1 MLAKLKKKYIGDW
14 DFYKKY
20 LLLAIPMILQN
31 AITNLVSFLDNI
43 MVGQL
48 GTEQMSGVAIV
59 NQLIF
64 VYNLAIFGAVSAASI
79 FGAQYFGKGNHKG
92 HMYSFRFKLYAT
104 LLVTGGAILL
114 FLTKGS
120 ALISLCITTVIS
132 HHFFRPI
139 QDLVHALEQVSAG
152 NFDVRLKEN
161 DIWYEVREM
170 NLNFNKMVKELNSI
184 ETLQSDFIQNVS
196 HEIKTP
202 LAAIEGYAALL
213 SASTRDEQNKLYAEQ
228 ILKSSR
234 QLSTLTGNILKLS
247 KLENQSIISEKKT
260 FSLDEQIRQAVLSL
274 EPIWSAKNIDIDLDL
289 PEISFYGN
297 EDLIFQ
303 IWTNLIS
310 NGIKFTPSG
319 GLVSVKMTAEDSFVN
334 VVVADNGI
342 GMTEEVQKHIFDKFY
357 QAEGSRSMEGNGL
370 GLTLVKKILSLC
382 GGTIEVTSQPD
393 LGSKFTVKLPVNCT
407 T

>member
-120 ALISLCITTVIS
+120 ALISLYLTDTVGNGNYKNLKS
-132 HHFFRPI
+132 M
-139 QDLVHALEQVSAG
+139 LMEKYG
-152 NFDVRLKEN
+152 NFSSCVERFQNSYIRTDEDRMRAVHMGECMYKTNFSIAEGDITLSIDYEEWGKGFVVLKYQDKIN
-161 DIWYEVREM
+161 SAIIRE
-170 NLNFNKMVKELNSI
+170 
-184 ETLQSDFIQNVS
+184 
-196 HEIKTP
+196 
-202 LAAIEGYAALL
+202 AAIE
-213 SASTRDEQNKLYAEQ
+213 
-228 ILKSSR
+228 
-234 QLSTLTGNILKLS
+234 
-247 KLENQSIISEKKT
+247 
-260 FSLDEQIRQAVLSL
+260 
-274 EPIWSAKNIDIDLDL
+274 DL
-289 PEISFYGN
+289 
-297 EDLIFQ
+297 
-303 IWTNLIS
+303 
-310 NGIKFTPSG
+310 
-319 GLVSVKMTAEDSFVN
+319 
-334 VVVADNGI
+334 
-342 GMTEEVQKHIFDKFY
+342 
-357 QAEGSRSMEGNGL
+357 
-370 GLTLVKKILSLC
+370 
-382 GGTIEVTSQPD
+382 
-393 LGSKFTVKLPVNCT
+393 
-407 T
+407 